1 MANRNDTV
9 CAISTPQG
17 IGAIAVIRVSGP
29 DALPYSSKLFKES
42 SSFDNL
48 KNNIAKYEEIY
59 DKEQLIDQVIV
70 VKYFAPHSYTGEDM
84 VEISCH
90 GSHFIIKK
98 ILEMLIQAGCR
109 SAEAG
114 EFTMRAFMNRKLDLP
129 QAEAVSDL
137 INSQTEASHKLA
149 IKQLKGNISKKLEE
163 LRLKFV
169 DLASMLELELDFS
182 EEDVEFADRTQ
193 LLQLLSSIKSEVNK
207 LIDSYKL
214 GNNLKNGIPVAIVGE
229 PNVGKSTLLNIL
241 LDEDRAI
248 VSEIPGTTRDTIEEV
263 ITLDGISFRFIDTAG
278 LRNSDNAIERIGIE
292 RSYKAIENAEIVLWL
307 FDSST
312 GMPSHDKIEN
322 ISKRTCLEGKNII
335 FIGNKIDKI
344 KDQLT
349 ETVFQG
355 HPLIY
360 ISAKEHKNINQLLK
374 LITDACHINQLND
387 NTILTNVRHYDNL
400 LRVNETV
407 AVIEKSLASALPT
420 DIVAIDVHAAL
431 EAIGAITGTVA
442 NEDILNNIFGK
453 FCIGK

>member
-17 IGAIAVIRVSGP
+17 IGAIAIIRVSGP

-248 VSEIPGTTRDTIEEV
+248 VSESPGTTRDTIEEV

-292 RSYKAIENAEIVLWL
+292 RSYKAIENAEFVLWL

-312 GMPSHDKIEN
+312 GMPSHDNIEN

-374 LITDACHINQLND
+374 LITNACHINQLND

>member
-1 MANRNDTV
+1 MKE
-9 CAISTPQG
+9 
-17 IGAIAVIRVSGP
+17 
-29 DALPYSSKLFKES
+29 KLF
-42 SSFDNL
+42 
-48 KNNIAKYEEIY
+48 
-59 DKEQLIDQVIV
+59 
-70 VKYFAPHSYTGEDM
+70 PTGL
-84 VEISCH
+84 H
-90 GSHFIIKK
+90 NRHF
-98 ILEMLIQAGCR
+98 
-109 SAEAG
+109 
-114 EFTMRAFMNRKLDLP
+114 
-129 QAEAVSDL
+129 
-137 INSQTEASHKLA
+137 
-149 IKQLKGNISKKLEE
+149 
-163 LRLKFV
+163 
-169 DLASMLELELDFS
+169 
-182 EEDVEFADRTQ
+182 
-193 LLQLLSSIKSEVNK
+193 
-207 LIDSYKL
+207 
-214 GNNLKNGIPVAIVGE
+214 
-229 PNVGKSTLLNIL
+229 
-241 LDEDRAI
+241 
-248 VSEIPGTTRDTIEEV
+248 TIEEV

-278 LRNSDNAIERIGIE
+278 LRNSDNVIERIGIE

-312 GMPSHDKIEN
+312 GMPSHDNIEN

-360 ISAKEHKNINQLLK
+360 ISAKEYKNINQLLK

-407 AVIEKSLASALPT
+407 AVIEKSIASALPT

>member
-29 DALPYSSKLFKES
+29 DALHYSSKLFKKS

-70 VKYFAPHSYTGEDM
+70 VKYFAPHSYTGENM

-312 GMPSHDKIEN
+312 GMPSHDNIEN

-360 ISAKEHKNINQLLK
+360 ISAKEYKNINQLLK

-400 LRVNETV
+400 LRVNETI
-407 AVIEKSLASALPT
+407 AVIEKSIASALPT
-420 DIVAIDVHAAL
+420 DIIAIDVHAAL

>member
-17 IGAIAVIRVSGP
+17 IGAIDVIRVSGP
-29 DALPYSSKLFKES
+29 DALPYSSKLFKKC

-48 KNNIAKYEEIY
+48 KNNITKYEEIY

-70 VKYFAPHSYTGEDM
+70 VKYFAPHSYTGENM

-312 GMPSHDKIEN
+312 GMPSHDNIEN

-360 ISAKEHKNINQLLK
+360 ISAKEYKNINQLLK

-400 LRVNETV
+400 LRVNETI
-407 AVIEKSLASALPT
+407 AVIEKSIASALPT
-420 DIVAIDVHAAL
+420 DIIAIDVHAAL